1 MPRSNLRVNIP
12 KSDRELFVGEE
23 LAVYWLALPDNT
35 LPAKKEYEEEVDD
48 TKVQATLAV
57 IDQLALN
64 NEPVPSTRIEKITH
78 KRVSLW
84 EVKAPQRG
92 TRIYRL
98 LCHRNQRWE
107 LYVALAREK
116 RGQDLP
122 ASWKDTAVDRIK
134 RSLAAGGP

>member
-1 MPRSNLRVNIP
+1 VPRSNLRVNIP

-23 LAVYWLALPDNT
+23 LAVYWLAMPDNM

-84 EVKAPQRG
+84 EVNLNISRRFGRSSQKSSETLAELRGCSHPLDRADHQMVQAVSTIRAGQRFSAHG
-92 TRIYRL
+92 
-98 LCHRNQRWE
+98 
-107 LYVALAREK
+107 
-116 RGQDLP
+116 
-122 ASWKDTAVDRIK
+122 S
-134 RSLAAGGP
+134 

>member
-1 MPRSNLRVNIP
+1 MSRSNLTVNIP
-12 KSDRELFVGEE
+12 KGERELFAGDR
-23 LAVYWLALPDNT
+23 LAVYWLAMPDNT

-64 NEPVPSTRIEKITH
+64 NEPIPSTRIEKITH
-78 KRVSLW
+78 RRESLW

-98 LCHRNQRWE
+98 LCYRHQRWE
-107 LYVALAREK
+107 FYVALAREK
-116 RGQDLP
+116 RSQELP
-122 ASWKDTAVDRIK
+122 KSWKDAAADRIK
-134 RSLAAGGP
+134 CSLASGGP